1 MTFKYKNVY
10 INDTATVTGKYE
22 SDGPLSKYFDKSY
35 KDFYF
40 GTKTWEQAETK
51 LIEDSVDILL
61 NKVGKTKF
69 DINLFI
75 SGDLLNQLVPSN
87 YTASNLGIPYLGVYN
102 ACATSV
108 EGLIIASN
116 MIDKNQIKNCIC
128 AASSHNNAAEKQ
140 FRYPVEYGG
149 PKPKTTTFTVTG
161 AATAYLSNLESG
173 IKVESATIGRVID
186 MGIKDAYN
194 MGAVM
199 SPACADTIYRHL
211 VDMKRTINDYDL
223 ILSGDL
229 GIYGKKIL
237 KEYMS
242 KEYGIELKNYDDTA
256 CMIYDIENQD
266 VYAGGSGPAC
276 APLVTYSYIF
286 KLMKQKKYKRV
297 LLVATGSLHSTATV
311 NEHMTIPSIAHAISL
326 EVME

>member
-1 MTFKYKNVY
+1 MTFKYKNVF

-22 SDGPLSKYFDKSY
+22 KQGPLNKYFDKSY
-35 KDFYF
+35 DDFYF
-40 GTKTWEQAETK
+40 GTNTWEQAESK

-61 NKVGKTKF
+61 NKINKTKF

-75 SGDLLNQLVPSN
+75 SGDLLNQTVPSN
-87 YTASNLGIPYLGVYN
+87 CAASSLKIPFLGIYN

-128 AASSHNNAAEKQ
+128 SASSHNNAAEKQ

-149 PKPKTTTFTVTG
+149 PKPKTTTFTTTG
-161 AATAYLSNLESG
+161 AATAFLSSEPTG
-173 IKVESATIGRVID
+173 IKVESSTIGRVID

-199 SPACADTIYRHL
+199 APACADTIFRHL
-211 VDMKRTINDYDL
+211 TDMKRTVNDYDL

-237 KEYMS
+237 TEYMQS
-242 KEYGIELKNYDDTA
+242 EYGISLKNYDDTA
-256 CMIYDIENQD
+256 CMIYDVENQP

-276 APLVTYSYIF
+276 APLVTYGYIF
-286 KLMKQKKYKRV
+286 NLMRQKKLKRI
-297 LLVATGSLHSTATV
+297 LLVATGALHSTAIV

-326 EVME
+326 EVIE